1 MGQKEERPIYVL
13 SLPVRNTART
23 PTWELSS
30 SSINS
35 GKPYARI
42 RLSRRGR
49 WSVRITPGLRLRP
62 EHLTVIDGMI
72 AASEKCDVCQRVL
85 AKAGRA

>member
-1 MGQKEERPIYVL
+1 ML
-13 SLPVRNTART
+13 ALPVSKTA
-23 PTWELSS
+23 WKLSS

-35 GKPYARI
+35 GKPFATI
-42 RLSRRGR
+42 GLSRRGQ

-62 EHLTVIDGMI
+62 EHLKDIDGFTSVI
-72 AASEKCDVCQRVL
+72 GETSPTCQRVL